1 MKTVGFIGLA
11 DMGMVV
17 SKNLFKSGFAV
28 KEFGLC

>member
-17 SKNLFKSGFAV
+17 SENLFKNGFAV
-28 KEFGLC
+28 NKFT

>member
-17 SKNLFKSGFAV
+17 SENLFKSGFAV
-28 KEFGLC
+28 NKFT